1 MRLGAWWCA
10 GLMALAL
17 AACDGAGPAPEASG
31 PDCAAAD
38 LTPEQKIDAC
48 SAALDSGAL
57 DEPARADAFA
67 ERGTAKLEE
76 RQHTAA
82 LADFNAAL
90 AIDRNHA
97 LALLG
102 KARILTASG
111 QIDAAEP
118 LVAQLLAAHEREA
131 EAYFLR
137 GEARAMQSDAAGAI
151 EAYDAAI
158 SRAPRMAE
166 AYAHR
171 GRVKQRAEDFSGAAA
186 DYVTA
191 LSIDAHNADAL
202 AGRCWTRLQQGG
214 DVEAARRDA
223 AAAAA
228 AEPGML
234 EAQVCLGL
242 THLRQE
248 RWSEA
253 RAAFEDAARIAPGDA
268 SALYG
273 RGLARKRSGDRRP
286 GDDDIDRAQ
295 ELDSRVDRRFRAVG
309 VRT

>member
-1 MRLGAWWCA
+1 MRLGALWIA
-10 GLMALAL
+10 GMLALGL
-17 AACDGAGPAPEASG
+17 AACDAGPSRQAAG
-31 PDCAAAD
+31 PDCAAPDLAPAD
-38 LTPEQKIDAC
+38 KVDAC
-48 SAALDSGAL
+48 SAALDSGVL

-67 ERGTAKLEE
+67 ERGTAKLAQ

-90 AIDRNHA
+90 AINNQHP

-118 LVAQLLAAHEREA
+118 LIAQLINAHEREA

-137 GEARAMQSDAAGAI
+137 GEAFAMQGDVASAL
-151 EAYDAAI
+151 EAYGAAI

-171 GRVKQRAEDFSGAAA
+171 GRVKQRSEDFSGAAA
-186 DYVTA
+186 DYETA

-202 AGRCWTRLQQGG
+202 AGRCWTRLDRGD

-223 AAAAA
+223 AEAAS
-228 AEPGML
+228 AEPGMV
-234 EAQVCLGL
+234 EAQICLGL

-253 RAAFEDAARIAPGDA
+253 RAAFEDAARLAPGDA

-273 RGLARKRSGDRRP
+273 RGLARKRSGDRRQ
-286 GDDDIDRAQ
+286 GDDDIDRAF
-295 ELDSRVDRRFRAVG
+295 ELDSHVDRRFRAVG